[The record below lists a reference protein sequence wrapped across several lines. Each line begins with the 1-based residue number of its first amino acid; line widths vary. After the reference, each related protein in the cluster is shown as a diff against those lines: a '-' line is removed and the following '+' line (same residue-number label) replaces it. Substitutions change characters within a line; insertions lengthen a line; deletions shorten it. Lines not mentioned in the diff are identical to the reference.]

1 MKILISGSSGLIGKH
16 LTSNLTEA
24 GHEVIRLVRKKD
36 NQPGTCFW
44 DIKNQEI
51 DSACLEG
58 IDAAIHLAGESIGDS
73 RWTAATKKRIMDSR
87 VEGTRLLCQT
97 LAGLNDK
104 PKTLISASAIGY
116 YGHQPG
122 VELTE
127 EGALG
132 SNFVADVC
140 KNWEEETK
148 YARDAGIRVV
158 NMRIGIVLA
167 PNGGPLHKMMTPF
180 KFGAGGI
187 IGNGKQYWSWVAI
200 DDILGIVQFLLE
212 NESISGPV
220 NAVSPNAAS
229 NYEMTKTLGKVMHRP
244 TIMPLPGFAAKI
256 VLGQMADE
264 LLLADAKVIPA
275 KLQQAGYE
283 FKSPEL
289 EATLK
294 DLLGK

>member
-1 MKILISGSSGLIGKH
+1 MKILISGSSGLIGRH
-16 LTSNLTEA
+16 LTSHLSDA
-24 GHEVIRLVRKKD
+24 GHEVIRLVRKKGD
-36 NQPGTCFW
+36 QEGTCFW

-97 LAGLNDK
+97 LASLKGK
-104 PKTLISASAIGY
+104 PKTLISASAIGF

-140 KNWEEETK
+140 KNWEVETK

-200 DDILGIVQFLLE
+200 DDILGIVQFLLD

-244 TIMPLPGFAAKI
+244 TILPLPGFAAKI

-264 LLLADAKVIPA
+264 LLLADAKVIPQ

-289 EATLK
+289 EATLTN
-294 DLLGK
+294 LLGK